1 MNPILLALF
10 CIFTKLSLLA
20 FGGGVTVLPEMRH
33 QVVDVHHWL
42 SNAEFSAMFAL
53 SQAAPGPNMMIS
65 PLIGWHVAGLA
76 GLVVTSIAKF
86 APSSIVTLCVLQ
98 YWNRFQAHPLRMLF
112 ERALKPITVGMILVS
127 AYFIAQPS
135 LSHTSLIG
143 IIVFTTLL
151 GIFSKLHPMWLMLIG
166 AVCGVVF
173 LA

>member
-1 MNPILLALF
+1 MNPVLLALF

-65 PLIGWHVAGLA
+65 PLIGWHVAGFSGLA
-76 GLVVTSIAKF
+76 VTTVAKF
-86 APSSIVTLCVLQ
+86 APSSIVTLAMLH
-98 YWNRFQAHPLRMLF
+98 YWNRFQAHPFRALF
-112 ERALKPITVGMILVS
+112 EYALKPITVGMVLVS

-135 LSHTSLIG
+135 LTHLSLVG
-143 IIVFTTLL
+143 IMLFTTLL
-151 GIFSKLHPMWLMLIG
+151 GCLTKLHPMWLMLIG
-166 AVCGVVF
+166 AVCGVLF